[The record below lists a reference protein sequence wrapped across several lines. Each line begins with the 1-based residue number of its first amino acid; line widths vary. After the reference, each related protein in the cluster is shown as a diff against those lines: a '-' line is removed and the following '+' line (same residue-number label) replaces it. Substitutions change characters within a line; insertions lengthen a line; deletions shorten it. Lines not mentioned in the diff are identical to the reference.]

1 MSIRDF
7 DEMYCD
13 DITFCAEQCG
23 LESCP
28 KNNKNIRDK
37 TIPHS
42 FSVGRP
48 SDCPKCISHPSH
60 ILSLQHEQQN
70 RVSNISIIPTVTVTD
85 TPMVEYV
92 PVVRCKDCKWFKE
105 FTYNGKHEGRG
116 LCDNPQNSMS
126 KCPQIDWFCADGE
139 RREDAERNDPIR

>member
-28 KNNKNIRDK
+28 RNNKNIRDK

-92 PVVRCKDCKWFKE
+92 PVVRCKDCTEWQDNWGDDK
-105 FTYNGKHEGRG
+105 EGRHF
-116 LCDNPQNSMS
+116 CSMNDRWT
-126 KCPQIDWFCADGE
+126 KANWFCADGE
-139 RREDAERNDPIR
+139 RKNDEN